1 MQKKVK
7 IYHSGFE
14 GDRDEVVYSYLE
26 RKLEVDKE
34 ICERAFHMF
43 NAPLDYLEDD
53 EDFFIGTD
61 YRSKRLRS
69 LSVGDIVE
77 VNDTKWI
84 CRPIGWQ
91 LLMEYDKE
99 FPEGDIYSRRSSNVA
114 GVSRVIG

>member
-7 IYHSGFE
+7 IYHSGFG
-14 GDRDEVVYSYLE
+14 GDRDEVVYSYIE
-26 RKLEVDKE
+26 KSLEVDKE

-53 EDFFIGTD
+53 DDFFIGTD

-77 VNDTKWI
+77 VNDTN
-84 CRPIGWQ
+84 CN
-91 LLMEYDKE
+91 
-99 FPEGDIYSRRSSNVA
+99 SSISCNIL
-114 GVSRVIG
+114 S